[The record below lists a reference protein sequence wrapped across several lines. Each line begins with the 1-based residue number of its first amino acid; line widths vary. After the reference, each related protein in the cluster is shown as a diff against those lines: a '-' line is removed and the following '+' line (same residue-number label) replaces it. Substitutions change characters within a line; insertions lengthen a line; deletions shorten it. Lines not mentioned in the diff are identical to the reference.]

1 MNIATARLIAG
12 AALLSLP
19 GCTTA
24 AAPVHPAS
32 DERPAIAFTF
42 DDLPAHASLP
52 QGETRIDIARRIIAA
67 LKADNVPSY
76 GFINGVQT
84 EREPAST
91 PVLAEWVAAGLPLGN
106 HTWTHANLK
115 DLTPQLF
122 EDEIAENEPLLARF
136 DPKGDWHWFRYPFLS
151 EGETPEK
158 RAAIRS
164 YLAQHGYHVA
174 EVTMSF
180 DDWAYNDVYARCVAK
195 GDSKAIA
202 AMEKD
207 WLDHARDSALAART
221 MSKAVHGRDIPYVLL
236 MHLGAFDARLLPRL
250 IALYKELGFRFV
262 TLPEAE
268 SDPAYAT
275 NLDPSLPAGPQ
286 GLDGAMRAK
295 GLTVPAGHTP
305 EVDLATI
312 CS

>member
-1 MNIATARLIAG
+1 MNLSRVRLIG
-12 AALLSLP
+12 SAALLFLA
-19 GCTTA
+19 GCTARTT
-24 AAPVHPAS
+24 PVQSPS
-32 DERPAIAFTF
+32 ETRPAIAFTF
-42 DDLPAHASLP
+42 DDLPAHATLP
-52 QGETRIDIARRIIAA
+52 QGETRVDIARRIIAA
-67 LKADNVPSY
+67 LKADDVPAY
-76 GFINGVQT
+76 GFVNGIQT

-91 PVLAEWVAAGLPLGN
+91 LVLPEWVAAGLPLGN
-106 HTWTHANLK
+106 HTWSHANLK
-115 DLTPQLF
+115 DLTVEQF
-122 EDEIAENEPLLARF
+122 EDEIARNEPLLARF
-136 DPKGDWHWFRYPFLS
+136 DPNGDWHWFRYPFLW
-151 EGETPEK
+151 EGWSHNK
-158 RAAIRS
+158 RGGIRT
-164 YLAQHGYHVA
+164 YLAQHGYHIA

-202 AMEKD
+202 TMEKD

-250 IALYKELGFRFV
+250 IALYKHMGFRFV

-295 GLTVPAGHTP
+295 GLTVPAGHTA

-312 CS
+312 CT